1 LTLLLL
7 WCGLA
12 LLLLRGGLALLLLW
26 GGLTLLLL
34 WGGLT
39 LLLLWCGLAL
49 LLLWC
54 GLALLLLRGGLALLL
69 LWGGL
74 VLLLLLL
81 LNSLTLL
88 LLLGCLALLRLGSL
102 ALLLLDSLIARL
114 ERRRDSHIAICG
126 ERLVDGQIGRTPMID
141 VGKLSP
147 VGAGNMLILELSPH
161 GRSMLFMPRRQFRRP
176 GAHLHAALP
185 AVEAHAVAA
194 TMVIVHAAIINVMHD

>member
-1 LTLLLL
+1 
-7 WCGLA
+7 
-12 LLLLRGGLALLLLW
+12 
-26 GGLTLLLL
+26 
-34 WGGLT
+34 
-39 LLLLWCGLAL
+39 
-49 LLLWC
+49 
-54 GLALLLLRGGLALLL
+54 LALLL

-74 VLLLLLL
+74 VLLLLLLLNSLVLLLLASLTLLLLLLPL

-102 ALLLLDSLIARL
+102 ALLLRLEPLMLLLLLRDSLIVHL
-114 ERRRDSHIAICG
+114 NRRRDSHIAICG
-126 ERLVDGQIGRTPMID
+126 ERLVDSQIGWTAMID

-161 GRSMLFMPRRQFRRP
+161 GRSMLFMPRHQFRRP

-194 TMVIVHAAIINVMHD
+194 TVVIVHAAIINVMHD

>member
-1 LTLLLL
+1 
-7 WCGLA
+7 
-12 LLLLRGGLALLLLW
+12 LLW

-74 VLLLLLL
+74 VLLLLLLLNSLVLPLLASLTLLLLLLPL

>member
-1 LTLLLL
+1 LT
-7 WCGLA
+7 
-12 LLLLRGGLALLLLW
+12 
-26 GGLTLLLL
+26 
-34 WGGLT
+34 
-39 LLLLWCGLAL
+39 L

-81 LNSLTLL
+81 LNSLVLPLLASLTLLLLLLPLLNSLTLL
-88 LLLGCLALLRLGSL
+88 LLLGCLALL
-102 ALLLLDSLIARL
+102 SLIARL